1 MFWTS
6 LERRTSR
13 TNKDTVSHPPHGHDD
28 IATSVAGVSV
38 NALDSTLNTVVVE
51 SLWDV
56 FARSRQDRQIDDKEE
71 NFRLAE
77 EADRRGSCGRVIAC
91 GYSPSASGA
100 GGRDDERG
108 DGSIP
113 GVAEEIS
120 RPGAFEKALR
130 HAATPHPARIEFA
143 TNR

>member
-77 EADRRGSCGRVIAC
+77 EADRRGELRPRDRMWLLAERERRRRAGR
-91 GYSPSASGA
+91 
-100 GGRDDERG
+100 
-108 DGSIP
+108 
-113 GVAEEIS
+113 
-120 RPGAFEKALR
+120 
-130 HAATPHPARIEFA
+130 
-143 TNR
+143 